1 MRINSTALTTELLS
15 QILGFN
21 MQQNYHKTTVLCNG
35 NNFSFGIS
43 SSSGDRPVERAVL
56 AGALIESDHWFIQ
69 QELKSD
75 KFNSPILKLGKNR
88 NAKEMRHSAAGWWER
103 EMENS
108 QLSITHST
116 LCRKRLSSQFCF
128 GGCVTSNLS
137 CETQAWLTVVIC
149 MWMNETSA
157 FSDCISVLVCSLVER
172 ENSFGEDI
180 LPL

>member
-75 KFNSPILKLGKNR
+75 KFNSPILKLGK
-88 NAKEMRHSAAGWWER
+88 K
-103 EMENS
+103 
-108 QLSITHST
+108 Q
-116 LCRKRLSSQFCF
+116 KRQGNETLSS
-128 GGCVTSNLS
+128 
-137 CETQAWLTVVIC
+137 WLVRERDGKFTTFNHSQHV
-149 MWMNETSA
+149 MQKKTELP
-157 FSDCISVLVCSLVER
+157 VLLWRLCHFQ
-172 ENSFGEDI
+172 SF
-180 LPL
+180 L